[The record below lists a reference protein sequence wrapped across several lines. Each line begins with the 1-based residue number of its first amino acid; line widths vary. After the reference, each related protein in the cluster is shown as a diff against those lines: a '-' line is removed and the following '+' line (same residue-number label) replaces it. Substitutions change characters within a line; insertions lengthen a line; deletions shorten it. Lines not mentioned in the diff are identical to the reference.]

1 MLAAPG
7 SALKKANVRRFPP
20 IYSTLSVALLSA
32 LLLPHGL
39 QAVEPLPDGN
49 RLAKT
54 IRNLIPEENV
64 EIRATMEVIER
75 EYKRLET
82 GIVIQVEKLGQ
93 AQWQTTYKAK
103 RDGAVSE
110 HWRIRREIG
119 HPNRYEHKGHLAK
132 RSEIFSSLA
141 GSSFYIADF
150 GMEFLHWPS
159 QTVLKTQRR
168 KSRLCHVLESRNPKP
183 AKGEYH
189 RVVSWVDKET
199 GGILLAEIYT
209 AEVKPI
215 KSFAVKGLT
224 KKNGRW
230 QVDEM
235 EMRDTKTRARSRLY
249 FHLK

>member
-1 MLAAPG
+1 M
-7 SALKKANVRRFPP
+7 RRLPP
-20 IYSTLSVALLSA
+20 ICSTLSVALLST
-32 LLLPHGL
+32 LPLPNGL

-49 RLAKT
+49 QLAKT

-64 EIRATMEVIER
+64 EIRGTMEVVER
-75 EYKRLET
+75 ENKRLET
-82 GIVIQVEKLGQ
+82 GVVIQVEKLGQ

-103 RDGAVSE
+103 RGGDVSE
-110 HWRIRREIG
+110 HWLIRHEIDQ
-119 HPNRYEHKGHLAK
+119 PNRYEHKGRLVK
-132 RSEIFSSLA
+132 RTEILSSLA

-199 GGILLAEIYT
+199 GGILLADIYT
-209 AEVKPI
+209 AKVKPV
-215 KSFAVKGLT
+215 KRFAVKGLT
-224 KKNGRW
+224 KKDGRW

-235 EMRDTKTRARSRLY
+235 EMRNTKTRARSRLY

>member
-1 MLAAPG
+1 MRLFSPIC
-7 SALKKANVRRFPP
+7 SAL
-20 IYSTLSVALLSA
+20 TVALLSA
-32 LLLPHGL
+32 LLLLDGL

-49 RLAKT
+49 QLAKT

-75 EYKRLET
+75 ENKRLET
-82 GIVIQVEKLGQ
+82 EVVIQVEKLGLV
-93 AQWQTTYKAK
+93 QWQTTYKAK
-103 RDGAVSE
+103 RDEDVSE
-110 HWRIRREIG
+110 HWRVRREIG
-119 HPNRYEHKGHLAK
+119 QLNRYEHKGRLAK
-132 RSEIFSSLA
+132 RTEILSSMA

-183 AKGEYH
+183 VEGEYH

-199 GGILLAEIYT
+199 GGILLADIYT
-209 AEVKPI
+209 AEAKPI
-215 KSFAVKGLT
+215 KRFAVKGLT

>member
-1 MLAAPG
+1 MRLFSPIC
-7 SALKKANVRRFPP
+7 SAL
-20 IYSTLSVALLSA
+20 TVALLSA
-32 LLLPHGL
+32 LLLLDGL

-49 RLAKT
+49 QLAKT

-64 EIRATMEVIER
+64 EIRATMEVVKR
-75 EYKRLET
+75 ENKRLET
-82 GIVIQVEKLGQ
+82 KVVIQVEKLGL

-103 RDGAVSE
+103 RDEDVSE
-110 HWRIRREIG
+110 HWRVRREIG
-119 HPNRYEHKGHLAK
+119 QLNRYEHKGRLAK
-132 RSEIFSSLA
+132 RTEILSSMA

-183 AKGEYH
+183 AEGEYH

-199 GGILLAEIYT
+199 GGILLADIYT
-209 AEVKPI
+209 AEAKPI
-215 KSFAVKGLT
+215 KRFAVKGLT

>member
-1 MLAAPG
+1 MLG
-7 SALKKANVRRFPP
+7 SPMKRTNVRRFSP
-20 IYSTLSVALLSA
+20 ISSALSMALIFA
-32 LLLPHGL
+32 LLLLDGL

-49 RLAKT
+49 QLAKT

-75 EYKRLET
+75 ENKRFET
-82 GIVIQVEKLGQ
+82 EVVIQVEKLGL

-103 RDGAVSE
+103 RDEDVSE

-119 HPNRYEHKGHLAK
+119 QPNRYEHKGHLAK
-132 RSEIFSSLA
+132 RTEILSSMA

-183 AKGEYH
+183 AEGEYH

-199 GGILLAEIYT
+199 GGILLADIYT
-209 AEVKPI
+209 AEAKPI
-215 KSFAVKGLT
+215 KRFAVKGLT

>member
-1 MLAAPG
+1 M
-7 SALKKANVRRFPP
+7 RRLPP
-20 IYSTLSVALLSA
+20 ICSTLSVALLST
-32 LLLPHGL
+32 LPLPNGL

-49 RLAKT
+49 QLAKT

-64 EIRATMEVIER
+64 EIRATMEVVER
-75 EYKRLET
+75 ENKRLET
-82 GIVIQVEKLGQ
+82 GVVIQVEKLGQ

-103 RDGAVSE
+103 RGGDVSE
-110 HWRIRREIG
+110 HWLIRHEIDQ
-119 HPNRYEHKGHLAK
+119 PNRYEHKGRLVK
-132 RSEIFSSLA
+132 RTEILSSLA

-199 GGILLAEIYT
+199 GGILLADIYT
-209 AEVKPI
+209 AEVKPV
-215 KSFAVKGLT
+215 KRFAVKGLT
-224 KKNGRW
+224 KKDGRW

-235 EMRDTKTRARSRLY
+235 EMRNTKTRARSRLY

>member
-1 MLAAPG
+1 MLGSPMKRTNVRLFSPIC
-7 SALKKANVRRFPP
+7 SAL
-20 IYSTLSVALLSA
+20 TVALLSA
-32 LLLPHGL
+32 LLLLDGL

-49 RLAKT
+49 QLAKT

-75 EYKRLET
+75 ENKRLET
-82 GIVIQVEKLGQ
+82 EVVIQVEKLGL

-103 RDGAVSE
+103 RDEDVSE
-110 HWRIRREIG
+110 HWRVRREIG
-119 HPNRYEHKGHLAK
+119 QLNRYEHKGRLAK
-132 RSEIFSSLA
+132 RTEILSSMA

-183 AKGEYH
+183 AEGEYH

-199 GGILLAEIYT
+199 GGILLADIYT
-209 AEVKPI
+209 VEIKPR
-215 KSFAVKGLT
+215 KHFAVKGLA
-224 KKNGRW
+224 KKDGRW

>member
-1 MLAAPG
+1 M
-7 SALKKANVRRFPP
+7 
-20 IYSTLSVALLSA
+20 ALLST
-32 LLLPHGL
+32 LPLPNGL

-49 RLAKT
+49 QLAKT

-64 EIRATMEVIER
+64 EIRATMEVVER
-75 EYKRLET
+75 ENKRLET
-82 GIVIQVEKLGQ
+82 GVVIQVEKLGQ

-103 RDGAVSE
+103 RGGDVSE
-110 HWRIRREIG
+110 HWLIRHEIDQ
-119 HPNRYEHKGHLAK
+119 PNRYEHKGRLVK
-132 RSEIFSSLA
+132 RTEILSSLA

-199 GGILLAEIYT
+199 GGILLADIYM
-209 AEVKPI
+209 AEVKPV
-215 KSFAVKGLT
+215 KRFAVKGLT
-224 KKNGRW
+224 KKDGRW

-235 EMRDTKTRARSRLY
+235 EMRNTKTRARSRLY

>member
-1 MLAAPG
+1 
-7 SALKKANVRRFPP
+7 
-20 IYSTLSVALLSA
+20 
-32 LLLPHGL
+32 
-39 QAVEPLPDGN
+39 
-49 RLAKT
+49 
-54 IRNLIPEENV
+54 
-64 EIRATMEVIER
+64 MEVIER
-75 EYKRLET
+75 ENKRLET
-82 GIVIQVEKLGQ
+82 EVVIQVEKLGL

-103 RDGAVSE
+103 RNEDVSE

-119 HPNRYEHKGHLAK
+119 QPNRYEHKGHLAK
-132 RSEIFSSLA
+132 RTEILSSMA

-189 RVVSWVDKET
+189 RVVSWLDKET
-199 GGILLAEIYT
+199 GGILLADIYT
-209 AEVKPI
+209 AEAKPI
-215 KSFAVKGLT
+215 KRFAVKGLT
-224 KKNGRW
+224 KKDGRW

>member
-1 MLAAPG
+1 MLG
-7 SALKKANVRRFPP
+7 SPMKRTNVRRFSP
-20 IYSTLSVALLSA
+20 ISSALSMALISA
-32 LLLPHGL
+32 LLLLDGL

-49 RLAKT
+49 QLAKT

-75 EYKRLET
+75 ENKRLET
-82 GIVIQVEKLGQ
+82 EVVIQVEKLGL

-103 RDGAVSE
+103 RDEDVSE
-110 HWRIRREIG
+110 HWRVRREIG
-119 HPNRYEHKGHLAK
+119 QLNRYEHKGRLAK
-132 RSEIFSSLA
+132 RTEILSSMA

-183 AKGEYH
+183 AEGEYH

-199 GGILLAEIYT
+199 GGILLADIYT
-209 AEVKPI
+209 AEAKPI
-215 KSFAVKGLT
+215 KRFAVKGLT

>member
-1 MLAAPG
+1 MKVVL
-7 SALKKANVRRFPP
+7 R
-20 IYSTLSVALLSA
+20 STFVVALL
-32 LLLPHGL
+32 
-39 QAVEPLPDGN
+39 QN
-49 RLAKT
+49 
-54 IRNLIPEENV
+54 
-64 EIRATMEVIER
+64 
-75 EYKRLET
+75 KRLET
-82 GIVIQVEKLGQ
+82 GVVIQVEKLGQ

-103 RDGAVSE
+103 RGGDVSE
-110 HWRIRREIG
+110 HWLIRHEIDQ
-119 HPNRYEHKGHLAK
+119 PNRYEHKGRLVK
-132 RSEIFSSLA
+132 RTEILSSLA

-199 GGILLAEIYT
+199 GGILLADIYT
-209 AEVKPI
+209 AEVKPV
-215 KSFAVKGLT
+215 KRFAVKGLT
-224 KKNGRW
+224 KKDGRW

-235 EMRDTKTRARSRLY
+235 EMRDTKTRARSRLS

>member
-1 MLAAPG
+1 M
-7 SALKKANVRRFPP
+7 RCFPP
-20 IYSTLSVALLSA
+20 ICSALSVAFLST
-32 LLLPHGL
+32 LLLPNGL
-39 QAVEPLPDGN
+39 QAVEPLPDGKQ
-49 RLAKT
+49 LAKT

-103 RDGAVSE
+103 RGGDVSE
-110 HWRIRREIG
+110 HWLIRHEIDQ
-119 HPNRYEHKGHLAK
+119 PNRYEHKGHQAK
-132 RSEIFSSLA
+132 RAEILSSMA

-199 GGILLAEIYT
+199 GGILLADIYT
-209 AEVKPI
+209 AEAKPI
-215 KSFAVKGLT
+215 KRFAVKGLT
-224 KKNGRW
+224 KKDGRW

-235 EMRDTKTRARSRLY
+235 EMRDTKTRVRSRLY

>member
-1 MLAAPG
+1 MRLFSPIC
-7 SALKKANVRRFPP
+7 SAL
-20 IYSTLSVALLSA
+20 TVALLSA
-32 LLLPHGL
+32 LLLLDGL

-49 RLAKT
+49 QLAKT

-75 EYKRLET
+75 ENKRLET
-82 GIVIQVEKLGQ
+82 EVVIQVEKLGL

-103 RDGAVSE
+103 RDEDVSE
-110 HWRIRREIG
+110 HWRVRREIG
-119 HPNRYEHKGHLAK
+119 QLNRYEHKGRLAK
-132 RSEIFSSLA
+132 RTEILSSMA

-183 AKGEYH
+183 AEGEYH

-199 GGILLAEIYT
+199 GGILLADIYK
-209 AEVKPI
+209 AEAKPVKR
-215 KSFAVKGLT
+215 FAVKGLT
-224 KKNGRW
+224 KKDGRW

>member
-1 MLAAPG
+1 MPG
-7 SALKKANVRRFPP
+7 SPMKRTNVRRFSP
-20 IYSTLSVALLSA
+20 ISSALSMALISA
-32 LLLPHGL
+32 LLLLDGL

-49 RLAKT
+49 QLAKT

-75 EYKRLET
+75 ENKRFET
-82 GIVIQVEKLGQ
+82 EVVIQVEKLGL

-103 RDGAVSE
+103 RDEDVSE

-119 HPNRYEHKGHLAK
+119 QPNRYEHNSHLVK
-132 RSEIFSSLA
+132 RTEILSSMA

-199 GGILLAEIYT
+199 GGILLADIYT
-209 AEVKPI
+209 AEAKPI
-215 KSFAVKGLT
+215 KRFAVKGLT
-224 KKNGRW
+224 KKDGRW

-235 EMRDTKTRARSRLY
+235 EMRDTKTRARSRLH